1 MRKILF
7 LFLFTLIQLQ
17 IFGQTE
23 PGAEA
28 LQPLEGEGEDAYMP
42 DSLLEVHNAL
52 KLDPLQIFRGEFSVF
67 YERRISDRISIEVGA
82 GFTRRNWSLALFD
95 LDADDLRRNIDVH
108 TQFAGRLGVR
118 YYFLDSPELNGLYL
132 MPQVAYRV
140 FEKTFNELDS
150 TGSLNGVGHLDRREI
165 VDFNLCVGFQ
175 KLSLTSNF
183 LFDIYVGLGYGQQN
197 NQEVSRLPSSNQS
210 LYITEPKTR
219 YGLVPM
225 LGLKFGWGF

>member
-1 MRKILF
+1 MRRF
-7 LFLFTLIQLQ
+7 LFLVLFTFLQLQ

-23 PGAEA
+23 PETN
-28 LQPLEGEGEDAYMP
+28 LLDPIEGEGEDAYEP

-67 YERRISDRISIEVGA
+67 YERRISNRISIELGA
-82 GFTRRNWSLALFD
+82 GFTRRNWTLALFD

-108 TQFAGRLGVR
+108 TQFSGRLGVR

-140 FEKTFNELDS
+140 FEKTFNDLDDNGDL
-150 TGSLNGVGHLDRREI
+150 TGVSHLDRREI
-165 VDFNLCVGFQ
+165 IDFNLCVGFQ
-175 KLSLTSNF
+175 KLSLASNF
-183 LFDIYVGLGYGQQN
+183 LFDIYFGVGYARQN
-197 NQEVSRLPSSNQS
+197 NQEVSRLAVQDQS
-210 LYITEPKTR
+210 LYETEQR
-219 YGLVPM
+219 VLYGLVPM